1 MDCKTLVVHKFKRRL
16 GFKLHN
22 VILTNKQSL
31 LTKMI
36 SLFGG
41 ENIQNQYSV
50 YKNIFASLF
59 SVDNIVSLSRHE
71 KVC

>member
-1 MDCKTLVVHKFKRRL
+1 M
-16 GFKLHN
+16 HN
-22 VILTNKQSL
+22 VILTNKQSV